1 MIYQLIPLCSSPSAI
16 IGCKITKVEPLE
28 GYIVTTSDNH
38 NIITEQFSF
47 DGKSQI
53 ITPMY
58 HIPIQFLFNFLLINE
73 CMDEKGKI
81 LKDEINI
88 NLNNNLA

>member
-1 MIYQLIPLCSSPSAI
+1 
-16 IGCKITKVEPLE
+16 
-28 GYIVTTSDNH
+28 
-38 NIITEQFSF
+38 
-47 DGKSQI
+47 
-53 ITPMY
+53 MY